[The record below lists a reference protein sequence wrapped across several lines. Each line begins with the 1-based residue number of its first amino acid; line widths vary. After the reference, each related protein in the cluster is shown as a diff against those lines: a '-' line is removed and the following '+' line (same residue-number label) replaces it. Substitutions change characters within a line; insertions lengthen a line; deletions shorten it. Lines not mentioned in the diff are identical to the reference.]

1 MPDSARATFAE
12 LVHLILVHERGHS
25 LKEVA
30 ELLGMK
36 YHTFYARLR
45 GRAAFTPEDVQTLI
59 RVIGDPRVPNFLL
72 TDTGFIAVEQAEAEG
87 EHVYDLHRGATRS
100 VIEVTDV
107 LRTVERALANN
118 RIDHIDRVNIRK
130 EIDEAERALAAL
142 RNRLETL

>member
-1 MPDSARATFAE
+1 MTDGRHSTFAE

-59 RVIGDPRVPNFLL
+59 RVIGDPRVPNHLL
-72 TDTGFIAVEQAEAEG
+72 TDTSFIAVEQAQAGG

-118 RIDHIDRVNIRK
+118 RIDHIDRINIRK

-142 RNRLETL
+142 RHRLETL